1 MSIFEPPAL
10 GISHVELATRILPY
24 CYLPHPEVVSAFAG
38 NAVFPTI
45 RARPRGYVNERD
57 GVLYDSNKSPK
68 WAILWAHGIGRRL
81 GQGWM
86 LAHVW
91 PTPHDPNSYTNLANL
106 AIIPECY
113 GTLTDKEGPLAPYL
127 RYHAVSRYG
136 WKPDG
141 ASAPKTPDG
150 YSDIPFSYLGR
161 HNNPTGFVRSRLIA
175 LNNQRVQKLRAL
187 MGIVVDV

>member
-10 GISHVELATRILPY
+10 GISQVELATRILPR
-24 CYLPHPEVVSAFAG
+24 CYLPHPKVVSAFAG
-38 NAVFPTI
+38 KAVFPTI
-45 RARPRGYVNERD
+45 RARPRGYLNERD
-57 GVLYDSNKSPK
+57 GVLYDSNKTPK
-68 WAILWAHGIGRRL
+68 WAMLWAHGIAQRL

-91 PTPHDPNSYTNLANL
+91 SASNDSKSYTNLANL

-127 RYHAVSRYG
+127 RYHAVSEYG

-141 ASAPKTPDG
+141 TSEPEPPDG
-150 YSDIPFSYLGR
+150 YSDIRFSYLDR
-161 HNNPTGFVRSRLIA
+161 YDNPQGFVRARLMA
-175 LNNQRVQKLRAL
+175 LDNQRVQALRIL
-187 MGIVVDV
+187 MGIVPDV